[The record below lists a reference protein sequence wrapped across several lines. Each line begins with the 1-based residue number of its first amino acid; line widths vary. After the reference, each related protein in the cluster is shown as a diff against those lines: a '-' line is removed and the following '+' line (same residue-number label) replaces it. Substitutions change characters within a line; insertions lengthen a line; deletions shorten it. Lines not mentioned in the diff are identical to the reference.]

1 MLCFSH
7 GLSYFN
13 ILSCSKVVHCLDLFK
28 ILVVFWCIT
37 QRDGFAAMRQQRKVI
52 QYADSSGAQIHED
65 PQSRFC
71 IFRLS

>member
-1 MLCFSH
+1 MQYFSH
-7 GLSYFN
+7 TCSDFN
-13 ILSCSKVVHCLDLFK
+13 KLLCSKIVRFWILFK

-37 QRDGFAAMRQQRKVI
+37 QRDGFAAMRKPRKVI

>member
-1 MLCFSH
+1 MLYFSH
-7 GLSYFN
+7 RLSVLN
-13 ILSCSKVVHCLDLFK
+13 ILLCSKIVRFWNLFK
-28 ILVVFWCIT
+28 FLVVFWCIT
-37 QRDGFAAMRQQRKVI
+37 QRDVIAAMRKQRKVI

>member
-1 MLCFSH
+1 MRYFSH
-7 GLSYFN
+7 TSAYFN
-13 ILSCSKVVHCLDLFK
+13 ILLCSKLVRCWILFK

-37 QRDGFAAMRQQRKVI
+37 QRDGFAAMRKQRKVI

>member
-1 MLCFSH
+1 MVRCW
-7 GLSYFN
+7 G
-13 ILSCSKVVHCLDLFK
+13 LFK

-37 QRDGFAAMRQQRKVI
+37 QRDGFVAMRQQRKVI

>member
-1 MLCFSH
+1 M
-7 GLSYFN
+7 
-13 ILSCSKVVHCLDLFK
+13 VHIGIFIK
-28 ILVVFWCIT
+28 TLVVFWCIT
-37 QRDGFAAMRQQRKVI
+37 QRDGFAAMRKPRKDI

>member
-1 MLCFSH
+1 M
-7 GLSYFN
+7 
-13 ILSCSKVVHCLDLFK
+13 VHVWIFIK
-28 ILVVFWCIT
+28 TLVVFWCIT
-37 QRDGFAAMRQQRKVI
+37 QRDGFVAMRKARKDI